1 MFNRVL
7 SIFTAFLFLAAAP
20 SVAQI
25 SVGYMNV
32 QEVMMQLP
40 ERDSVEQELNSFVA
54 EREERFQQRATDFQ
68 SALAEYEEN
77 QSSMSEQEQAE
88 REEEL
93 QNMEQELTTYQNNL
107 RSEIEQHRQKLLAPL
122 YEKIDVAIATV
133 AEEMDLDF
141 VLNEQTSQGEQMIYF
156 SSDQRL
162 NITDEVLEQIRN

>member
-1 MFNRVL
+1 MFDKVL
-7 SIFTAFLFLAAAP
+7 SLLTVLLFFVAAP

-40 ERDSVEQELNSFVA
+40 ERDSVEKELNSFIA
-54 EREERFQQRATDFQ
+54 DREQRFQERATEFQ

-77 QSSMSEQEQAE
+77 QSSMSEQEQEE

-93 QNMEQELTTYQNNL
+93 ASMEQELTTYQNSL
-107 RSEIEQHRQKLLAPL
+107 RSEIQQRRQELLAPL

-133 AEEMDLDF
+133 AEEMNLDF
-141 VLNEQTSQGEQMIYF
+141 VFNEETSQGEKMVYF
-156 SSDQRL
+156 SSEQRL
-162 NITDEVLEQIRN
+162 NITDEVLEQVRN

>member
-1 MFNRVL
+1 MFNKVL
-7 SIFTAFLFLAAAP
+7 SLLTALLFFAAAP

-40 ERDSVEQELNSFVA
+40 ERDSVENELNSFIA
-54 EREERFQQRATDFQ
+54 EREQRFQERATEFQ

-77 QSSMSEQEQAE
+77 QSSMSEQQQEE

-93 QNMEQELTTYQNNL
+93 ASMEQELTTYQNSL
-107 RSEIEQHRQKLLAPL
+107 RSEIQQRRQELLAPL

-133 AEEMDLDF
+133 AEEMNLDF
-141 VLNEQTSQGEQMIYF
+141 VFNEETSQGEKMVYF

-162 NITDEVLEQIRN
+162 DITDEVLEQVRN